1 MIIVLTSVVSSFS
14 EIYLSTYLSADTFHI
29 LSADGK
35 EILAYPP
42 VALRL
47 VVPSETVAFFIGLPL
62 LSTILIL
69 YELFML
75 TAGLL

>member
-1 MIIVLTSVVSSFS
+1 MIIVLTSVVSSFA
-14 EIYLSTYLSADTFHI
+14 EIYLSTYLSADTFQI

-35 EILAYPP
+35 EILANPP

-47 VVPSETVAFFIGLPL
+47 IVSTEIVAFFIGLPL

-69 YELFML
+69 YELFAL
-75 TAGLL
+75 ITGTL

>member
-1 MIIVLTSVVSSFS
+1 MIIVLTSAVSSFA
-14 EIYLSTYLSADTFHI
+14 EIYLSTYLSADIFHV
-29 LSADGK
+29 LVADGK

-42 VALRL
+42 VALRF

-62 LSTILIL
+62 LSTILIS
-69 YELFML
+69 YELFVL